1 MSKSAI
7 FVVSGFLAFLL
18 YALLLY
24 GLLLERHNKEAE
36 KILLDLGKKNEQ
48 IIDLNLEDLPS
59 DEKKD
64 GKVVEKVDE
73 KKAEKVVEKVEEKK
87 DEKVVEKVE
96 EKKDEKV
103 VEKNATDKEGDF
115 IDPKEQ
121 EESLENIFSSLNDFQ
136 EKTDT
141 NAQKDEQ
148 KNEQEEEQRRLKEQ
162 QRLRKNQK
170 NQEMLKGLQQ
180 NLDQFAQKLESVKN
194 KTLDL
199 QIPKQDGVD
208 EKAYQEWYAQIYQI
222 LYKGWKGVFYHK
234 ASVSAL
240 IMITKDGEFDYTI
253 LSYSDF
259 KDYNKSVMTLLND
272 LKKVDF
278 PPYPGGNMIS
288 IKVNFTTKE
297 EQ

>member
-24 GLLLERHNKEAE
+24 GLLLEKHNKEAE

-48 IIDLNLEDLPS
+48 VIDLNLEDLPS

-64 GKVVEKVDE
+64 EKI
-73 KKAEKVVEKVEEKK
+73 AEKA
-87 DEKVVEKVE
+87 E

-121 EESLENIFSSLNDFQ
+121 EESLEDIFSSLNDFQ

-162 QRLRKNQK
+162 QRLKQNQK

>member
-1 MSKSAI
+1 MSKSTI

-24 GLLLERHNKEAE
+24 GLLLERHNEEAE

-59 DEKKD
+59 
-64 GKVVEKVDE
+64 
-73 KKAEKVVEKVEEKK
+73 
-87 DEKVVEKVE
+87 E

>member
-48 IIDLNLEDLPS
+48 VIDLNLEDLPS

-64 GKVVEKVDE
+64 EKI
-73 KKAEKVVEKVEEKK
+73 AEKVEEKK
-87 DEKVVEKVE
+87 DEKA
-96 EKKDEKV
+96 

-121 EESLENIFSSLNDFQ
+121 EESLEDIFSSLNDFQ
-136 EKTDT
+136 EKTDA

>member
-48 IIDLNLEDLPS
+48 VIDLNLEDLPS
-59 DEKKD
+59 
-64 GKVVEKVDE
+64 
-73 KKAEKVVEKVEEKK
+73 EEKK

-121 EESLENIFSSLNDFQ
+121 EESLEDIFSSLNDFQ

-278 PPYPGGNMIS
+278 PPYPGGNMVS
-288 IKVNFTTKE
+288 IQVNFTTKE

>member
-1 MSKSAI
+1 MSKSTI

-48 IIDLNLEDLPS
+48 VIDLNLEDLPS
-59 DEKKD
+59 D
-64 GKVVEKVDE
+64 
-73 KKAEKVVEKVEEKK
+73 
-87 DEKVVEKVE
+87 

-121 EESLENIFSSLNDFQ
+121 EESLEDIFSSLNDFQ

-162 QRLRKNQK
+162 QRLKQNQK

-259 KDYNKSVMTLLND
+259 KDYNKSVMTLLDD

>member
-7 FVVSGFLAFLL
+7 FVLSGFLAFLL

-36 KILLDLGKKNEQ
+36 KILLDLNKKDEQ
-48 IIDLNLEDLPS
+48 TIDLNLEDLPS
-59 DEKKD
+59 EKKNE
-64 GKVVEKVDE
+64 KIEKVTE
-73 KKAEKVVEKVEEKK
+73 KQ
-87 DEKVVEKVE
+87 
-96 EKKDEKV
+96 
-103 VEKNATDKEGDF
+103 GDF
-115 IDPKEQ
+115 LEPKEEPKEEP
-121 EESLENIFSSLNDFQ
+121 EESLEDIFSSLNDFQ
-136 EKTDT
+136 EKTDK
-141 NAQKDEQ
+141 NVQKDEQ
-148 KNEQEEEQRRLKEQ
+148 KNKQEEQRRLREQ
-162 QRLRKNQK
+162 QRLKQNQE

-180 NLDQFAQKLESVKN
+180 NLNQFTQKLESVKN

-199 QIPKQDGVD
+199 QVPKQDGVD

-259 KDYNKSVMTLLND
+259 KDYNKSVMTLLDD

>member
-18 YALLLY
+18 YVLLLY

-36 KILLDLGKKNEQ
+36 KILLDLDKKNEQ
-48 IIDLNLEDLPS
+48 VIDLNLEDLPS

-64 GKVVEKVDE
+64 
-73 KKAEKVVEKVEEKK
+73 EKVV
-87 DEKVVEKVE
+87 EKVVEKVE

-121 EESLENIFSSLNDFQ
+121 EESLEDIFSSLNDFQ
-136 EKTDT
+136 EKTDA

-162 QRLRKNQK
+162 QRLKQNQK

>member
-1 MSKSAI
+1 MSKSTI

-48 IIDLNLEDLPS
+48 VIDLNLEDLPS
-59 DEKKD
+59 EKKNE
-64 GKVVEKVDE
+64 KIEKVTE
-73 KKAEKVVEKVEEKK
+73 KQ
-87 DEKVVEKVE
+87 
-96 EKKDEKV
+96 
-103 VEKNATDKEGDF
+103 GDF
-115 IDPKEQ
+115 LEPKEEPKEEP
-121 EESLENIFSSLNDFQ
+121 EESLEDIFSSLNDFQ
-136 EKTDT
+136 EKTDK

-148 KNEQEEEQRRLKEQ
+148 KNKQEEEQRRLREQ
-162 QRLRKNQK
+162 QRLKQNQE

-222 LYKGWKGVFYHK
+222 LYKGWRGVFYHK

-259 KDYNKSVMTLLND
+259 KDYNKSVMTLLDN

>member
-48 IIDLNLEDLPS
+48 VIDLNLEDLPS

-64 GKVVEKVDE
+64 EKI
-73 KKAEKVVEKVEEKK
+73 AEKAEEKK
-87 DEKVVEKVE
+87 DEKA
-96 EKKDEKV
+96 
-103 VEKNATDKEGDF
+103 VEKNTTDKEGDF

-121 EESLENIFSSLNDFQ
+121 EESLEDIFSSLNDFQ

-148 KNEQEEEQRRLKEQ
+148 KDEQKNEQEEEQRRLKEQ
-162 QRLRKNQK
+162 QRLKQNQK

-208 EKAYQEWYAQIYQI
+208 DKAYQEWYAQIYQI

-259 KDYNKSVMTLLND
+259 KDYNKSVMTLLDD

>member
-24 GLLLERHNKEAE
+24 GLLLEKHNKEAE

-48 IIDLNLEDLPS
+48 VIDLNLEDLPS

-64 GKVVEKVDE
+64 EKI
-73 KKAEKVVEKVEEKK
+73 AEKA
-87 DEKVVEKVE
+87 E

-121 EESLENIFSSLNDFQ
+121 EESLEDIFSSLNDFQ

-278 PPYPGGNMIS
+278 PPYPGGNMVS
-288 IKVNFTTKE
+288 IQVNFTTKE

>member
-7 FVVSGFLAFLL
+7 FVLSGFLAFLL

-36 KILLDLGKKNEQ
+36 KILLDLNKKDEQ
-48 IIDLNLEDLPS
+48 TIDLNLEDPPS
-59 DEKKD
+59 EKKNE
-64 GKVVEKVDE
+64 KIEKVTE
-73 KKAEKVVEKVEEKK
+73 KQ
-87 DEKVVEKVE
+87 
-96 EKKDEKV
+96 
-103 VEKNATDKEGDF
+103 GDF
-115 IDPKEQ
+115 LEPKEELKEEP
-121 EESLENIFSSLNDFQ
+121 EESLEDIFSSLNDFQ
-136 EKTDT
+136 EKTDA

-278 PPYPGGNMIS
+278 PPYPGGNMVS
-288 IKVNFTTKE
+288 IQVNFTTKE

>member
-7 FVVSGFLAFLL
+7 FVLSGFLAFLL

-36 KILLDLGKKNEQ
+36 KILLDLNKKDEQ
-48 IIDLNLEDLPS
+48 TIDLNLEDPPS
-59 DEKKD
+59 EKKNE
-64 GKVVEKVDE
+64 KIEKVTE
-73 KKAEKVVEKVEEKK
+73 KQ
-87 DEKVVEKVE
+87 
-96 EKKDEKV
+96 
-103 VEKNATDKEGDF
+103 GDF
-115 IDPKEQ
+115 LEPKEELKEEP
-121 EESLENIFSSLNDFQ
+121 EESLEDIFSSLNDFQ

-162 QRLRKNQK
+162 QRLKQNQK

-288 IKVNFTTKE
+288 IQVNFTTKE
-297 EQ
+297 E

>member
-48 IIDLNLEDLPS
+48 VIDLNLEDLPS
-59 DEKKD
+59 
-64 GKVVEKVDE
+64 
-73 KKAEKVVEKVEEKK
+73 EEKK
-87 DEKVVEKVE
+87 DEKAAEKVEEKIAEKAE

-136 EKTDT
+136 EKTDA

-162 QRLRKNQK
+162 QRLKQNQK

-288 IKVNFTTKE
+288 IQVNFTTKE

>member
-18 YALLLY
+18 YVLLLY
-24 GLLLERHNKEAE
+24 GLLLERHNEEAE

-48 IIDLNLEDLPS
+48 VIDLNLEDLPG

-64 GKVVEKVDE
+64 
-73 KKAEKVVEKVEEKK
+73 EKVEEKK
-87 DEKVVEKVE
+87 EEKVV
-96 EKKDEKV
+96 EKV

-115 IDPKEQ
+115 VDPKEQ

-148 KNEQEEEQRRLKEQ
+148 KKEQEEEQRRLKEQ

-240 IMITKDGEFDYTI
+240 IMITKDGEFDYAI

>member
-48 IIDLNLEDLPS
+48 VIDLNLEDLPS

-64 GKVVEKVDE
+64 
-73 KKAEKVVEKVEEKK
+73 EKVEEKK
-87 DEKVVEKVE
+87 DEKVE
-96 EKKDEKV
+96 EKKDEKA

-141 NAQKDEQ
+141 NAQKNEQ

-288 IKVNFTTKE
+288 IQVNFTTKE

>member
-48 IIDLNLEDLPS
+48 VIDLNLEDLPS

-64 GKVVEKVDE
+64 EKI
-73 KKAEKVVEKVEEKK
+73 AEKAEEKK
-87 DEKVVEKVE
+87 DEKA
-96 EKKDEKV
+96 

-136 EKTDT
+136 EKTDA

-162 QRLRKNQK
+162 QRLKQNQK

-288 IKVNFTTKE
+288 IQVNFTTKE

>member
-48 IIDLNLEDLPS
+48 VIDLNLEDLPS
-59 DEKKD
+59 
-64 GKVVEKVDE
+64 
-73 KKAEKVVEKVEEKK
+73 EEKK
-87 DEKVVEKVE
+87 DEKIAEKAE
-96 EKKDEKV
+96 EKKDEKA

-121 EESLENIFSSLNDFQ
+121 EESLEDIFSSLNDFQ

-288 IKVNFTTKE
+288 IQVNFTTKE

>member
-24 GLLLERHNKEAE
+24 GLLLERHNEEAE

-64 GKVVEKVDE
+64 
-73 KKAEKVVEKVEEKK
+73 
-87 DEKVVEKVE
+87 
-96 EKKDEKV
+96 EKV
-103 VEKNATDKEGDF
+103 VEKNATDKKGDF

-259 KDYNKSVMTLLND
+259 KSYNESVTTLLDN

>member
-24 GLLLERHNKEAE
+24 ALLLERHNKEAE
-36 KILLDLGKKNEQ
+36 KILLDLSKKNEQ
-48 IIDLNLEDLPS
+48 VIDLNLEDLPS
-59 DEKKD
+59 EKKNE
-64 GKVVEKVDE
+64 KIEKVTE
-73 KKAEKVVEKVEEKK
+73 KQ
-87 DEKVVEKVE
+87 
-96 EKKDEKV
+96 
-103 VEKNATDKEGDF
+103 GDF
-115 IDPKEQ
+115 LEPKEEPKEEP
-121 EESLENIFSSLNDFQ
+121 EESLEDIFSSLNDFQ
-136 EKTDT
+136 EKTDK

-148 KNEQEEEQRRLKEQ
+148 KNEQEEEQRRLREQ
-162 QRLRKNQK
+162 QRLKQNQE

-180 NLDQFAQKLESVKN
+180 NLNQFTQKLESVKN

-199 QIPKQDGVD
+199 QVPKQDGVD

-222 LYKGWKGVFYHK
+222 LYKGWRGVFYHK

-259 KDYNKSVMTLLND
+259 KDYNKSVMTLLDD

>member
-64 GKVVEKVDE
+64 
-73 KKAEKVVEKVEEKK
+73 
-87 DEKVVEKVE
+87 
-96 EKKDEKV
+96 EKV

-141 NAQKDEQ
+141 NAQ

-278 PPYPGGNMIS
+278 PPYPGGSMIS
-288 IKVNFTTKE
+288 IQVNFTTKE

>member
-48 IIDLNLEDLPS
+48 VIDLNLEDLPS
-59 DEKKD
+59 EEKKD
-64 GKVVEKVDE
+64 
-73 KKAEKVVEKVEEKK
+73 EKVEEKK
-87 DEKVVEKVE
+87 DEKVEEKKDEKVE

-103 VEKNATDKEGDF
+103 AEKNATDKEGDF

-141 NAQKDEQ
+141 NAQKEEQ

>member
-1 MSKSAI
+1 MSKSTI

-48 IIDLNLEDLPS
+48 VIDLNLEDLPN
-59 DEKKD
+59 D
-64 GKVVEKVDE
+64 
-73 KKAEKVVEKVEEKK
+73 
-87 DEKVVEKVE
+87 

-259 KDYNKSVMTLLND
+259 KDYNNSVITLLDD

-278 PPYPGGNMIS
+278 PPYPGESMIS
-288 IKVNFTTKE
+288 IQVNFTTKE

>member
-7 FVVSGFLAFLL
+7 FVLSGFLAFLL

-36 KILLDLGKKNEQ
+36 KILLGLNKKDEQ
-48 IIDLNLEDLPS
+48 AIDLNLEDLPS
-59 DEKKD
+59 EKKNEKI
-64 GKVVEKVDE
+64 GKVTEKQ
-73 KKAEKVVEKVEEKK
+73 
-87 DEKVVEKVE
+87 
-96 EKKDEKV
+96 
-103 VEKNATDKEGDF
+103 GDF
-115 IDPKEQ
+115 LEPKEEPKEEP
-121 EESLENIFSSLNDFQ
+121 EESLEDIFSSLNDFQ
-136 EKTDT
+136 EKTDK

-148 KNEQEEEQRRLKEQ
+148 KNKQEEEQRRLREQ
-162 QRLRKNQK
+162 QRLKQNQE

-180 NLDQFAQKLESVKN
+180 NLNQFTQKLESVKN

-199 QIPKQDGVD
+199 QVPKQDGVD

-222 LYKGWKGVFYHK
+222 LYKGWRGVFYHK

-259 KDYNKSVMTLLND
+259 KDYNKSVMTLLDD

>member
-48 IIDLNLEDLPS
+48 VIDLNLEDLPS

-64 GKVVEKVDE
+64 EKI
-73 KKAEKVVEKVEEKK
+73 AEKAEEKK
-87 DEKVVEKVE
+87 DEKAE
-96 EKKDEKV
+96 EKKDEKA

-121 EESLENIFSSLNDFQ
+121 EESLEDIFSSLNDFQ
-136 EKTDT
+136 EKTDK

-162 QRLRKNQK
+162 QRLKQNQK

-288 IKVNFTTKE
+288 IQVNFTTKE

>member
-48 IIDLNLEDLPS
+48 VIDLNLEDLPS
-59 DEKKD
+59 
-64 GKVVEKVDE
+64 
-73 KKAEKVVEKVEEKK
+73 
-87 DEKVVEKVE
+87 E

-121 EESLENIFSSLNDFQ
+121 EESLEDIFSSLNDFQ

-141 NAQKDEQ
+141 NAQKDDQ

-162 QRLRKNQK
+162 QRLKQNQR

-288 IKVNFTTKE
+288 IQVNFTTKE

>member
-18 YALLLY
+18 YALLLC

-64 GKVVEKVDE
+64 
-73 KKAEKVVEKVEEKK
+73 
-87 DEKVVEKVE
+87 
-96 EKKDEKV
+96 EKV
-103 VEKNATDKEGDF
+103 VEKNVTDKEGDF

>member
-48 IIDLNLEDLPS
+48 VIDLNLEDLPS
-59 DEKKD
+59 EEKKD
-64 GKVVEKVDE
+64 EK
-73 KKAEKVVEKVEEKK
+73 AAEKVEEKK
-87 DEKVVEKVE
+87 DEKIAEKAE

-141 NAQKDEQ
+141 NAQKDDQ
-148 KNEQEEEQRRLKEQ
+148 KNEQEEQRRLKEQ

-288 IKVNFTTKE
+288 IQVNFTTKE

>member
-48 IIDLNLEDLPS
+48 VIDLNLEDLPS

-64 GKVVEKVDE
+64 
-73 KKAEKVVEKVEEKK
+73 EKVEEKK
-87 DEKVVEKVE
+87 DEKVE

-103 VEKNATDKEGDF
+103 AEKNATDKEGDF

-288 IKVNFTTKE
+288 IQVNFTTKE

>member
-24 GLLLERHNKEAE
+24 GLLLERHNEEAE

-64 GKVVEKVDE
+64 EKV
-73 KKAEKVVEKVEEKK
+73 A
-87 DEKVVEKVE
+87 
-96 EKKDEKV
+96 
-103 VEKNATDKEGDF
+103 EKNATDKEGDF

-180 NLDQFAQKLESVKN
+180 NLDQFVQKLESVKN

>member
-24 GLLLERHNKEAE
+24 GLLLEKHNKEAE

-48 IIDLNLEDLPS
+48 VIDLNLEDLPS

-64 GKVVEKVDE
+64 EKI
-73 KKAEKVVEKVEEKK
+73 AEKVEEKK
-87 DEKVVEKVE
+87 DEKA
-96 EKKDEKV
+96 

-136 EKTDT
+136 EKTDA

-208 EKAYQEWYAQIYQI
+208 DKAYQEWYAQIYQI

-288 IKVNFTTKE
+288 IQVNFTTKE

>member
-24 GLLLERHNKEAE
+24 GLLLERHNEEAE

-48 IIDLNLEDLPS
+48 IIDLNLEDLPR
-59 DEKKD
+59 D
-64 GKVVEKVDE
+64 
-73 KKAEKVVEKVEEKK
+73 
-87 DEKVVEKVE
+87 

-259 KDYNKSVMTLLND
+259 KDYNKSVMTLLNN

-278 PPYPGGNMIS
+278 PLYPGGNMIS

>member
-18 YALLLY
+18 YALLLC

-64 GKVVEKVDE
+64 
-73 KKAEKVVEKVEEKK
+73 EKVEEKK
-87 DEKVVEKVE
+87 DEKVEEKKDEKVE

-148 KNEQEEEQRRLKEQ
+148 KDEQEEEQRRLKEQ

>member
-48 IIDLNLEDLPS
+48 VIDLNLEDLPS

-64 GKVVEKVDE
+64 EKTEE
-73 KKAEKVVEKVEEKK
+73 KIAEKA
-87 DEKVVEKVE
+87 E

-121 EESLENIFSSLNDFQ
+121 EESLEDIFSSLNDFQ

>member
-36 KILLDLGKKNEQ
+36 KILLDLNKKDEQ
-48 IIDLNLEDLPS
+48 AIDLNLEDLPS
-59 DEKKD
+59 EKKNE
-64 GKVVEKVDE
+64 KIEKVTE
-73 KKAEKVVEKVEEKK
+73 KQ
-87 DEKVVEKVE
+87 
-96 EKKDEKV
+96 
-103 VEKNATDKEGDF
+103 GDF
-115 IDPKEQ
+115 LEPKEEPKEEP
-121 EESLENIFSSLNDFQ
+121 EESLEDIFSSLNDFQ
-136 EKTDT
+136 EKTDK

-148 KNEQEEEQRRLKEQ
+148 KNEQEEQRRLREQ
-162 QRLRKNQK
+162 QRLKQNQE

-180 NLDQFAQKLESVKN
+180 NLNQFTQKLESVKN

-199 QIPKQDGVD
+199 QVPKQDGVD

-222 LYKGWKGVFYHK
+222 LYKGWRGVFYHK
-234 ASVSAL
+234 ASVSVL

-259 KDYNKSVMTLLND
+259 KDYNKSVMTLLDD

>member
-48 IIDLNLEDLPS
+48 VIDLNLEDLPS
-59 DEKKD
+59 
-64 GKVVEKVDE
+64 
-73 KKAEKVVEKVEEKK
+73 EEKK
-87 DEKVVEKVE
+87 DEKIAEKAE

-121 EESLENIFSSLNDFQ
+121 EESLEDIFSSLNDFQ

-141 NAQKDEQ
+141 NAQKDDQ
-148 KNEQEEEQRRLKEQ
+148 KNEQEEEQEEEQRRLKEQ
-162 QRLRKNQK
+162 QRLKQNQK

>member
-7 FVVSGFLAFLL
+7 FVISGFLAFLL

-48 IIDLNLEDLPS
+48 VIDLNLEDLPS

-64 GKVVEKVDE
+64 EKI
-73 KKAEKVVEKVEEKK
+73 AEKA
-87 DEKVVEKVE
+87 E

-136 EKTDT
+136 EKTDA

-170 NQEMLKGLQQ
+170 NQEMLKDLQQ

-288 IKVNFTTKE
+288 IQVNFTTKE

>member
-48 IIDLNLEDLPS
+48 AIDLNLEDLPS
-59 DEKKD
+59 EEKKD
-64 GKVVEKVDE
+64 EK
-73 KKAEKVVEKVEEKK
+73 AAEKVEEKK
-87 DEKVVEKVE
+87 DEKIAEKAE

-141 NAQKDEQ
+141 NAQKEEQ
-148 KNEQEEEQRRLKEQ
+148 KNEQEEQRRLKEQ
-162 QRLRKNQK
+162 QRLKQNQK

-288 IKVNFTTKE
+288 IQVNFTTKE

>member
-24 GLLLERHNKEAE
+24 ALLLERHNKEAE
-36 KILLDLGKKNEQ
+36 KILLDLSKKNEQ
-48 IIDLNLEDLPS
+48 VIDLNLEDLPS
-59 DEKKD
+59 EKKNE
-64 GKVVEKVDE
+64 KIEKVTE
-73 KKAEKVVEKVEEKK
+73 KQ
-87 DEKVVEKVE
+87 
-96 EKKDEKV
+96 
-103 VEKNATDKEGDF
+103 GDF
-115 IDPKEQ
+115 LEPKEEPKEEP
-121 EESLENIFSSLNDFQ
+121 EESLEDIFSSLNDFQ
-136 EKTDT
+136 EKTDK

-148 KNEQEEEQRRLKEQ
+148 KNEQEEQRRLREQ
-162 QRLRKNQK
+162 QRLKQNQE

-180 NLDQFAQKLESVKN
+180 NLNQFAQKLESVKN

-222 LYKGWKGVFYHK
+222 LYKGWRGIFYHK

-259 KDYNKSVMTLLND
+259 KDYNKSVMTLLDD

>member
-48 IIDLNLEDLPS
+48 VIDLNLEDLPS
-59 DEKKD
+59 EEKKD
-64 GKVVEKVDE
+64 EKI
-73 KKAEKVVEKVEEKK
+73 AEKVEEKK
-87 DEKVVEKVE
+87 DEKI
-96 EKKDEKV
+96 
-103 VEKNATDKEGDF
+103 VEKNATDKKGDF

-121 EESLENIFSSLNDFQ
+121 EESLEDIFSSLNDFQ

-162 QRLRKNQK
+162 QRLKQNQK

-278 PPYPGGNMIS
+278 PPYPGGNMVS
-288 IKVNFTTKE
+288 IQVNFTTKE

>member
-1 MSKSAI
+1 MSKSTI

-48 IIDLNLEDLPS
+48 IIDLNLEYLPS
-59 DEKKD
+59 D
-64 GKVVEKVDE
+64 
-73 KKAEKVVEKVEEKK
+73 
-87 DEKVVEKVE
+87 